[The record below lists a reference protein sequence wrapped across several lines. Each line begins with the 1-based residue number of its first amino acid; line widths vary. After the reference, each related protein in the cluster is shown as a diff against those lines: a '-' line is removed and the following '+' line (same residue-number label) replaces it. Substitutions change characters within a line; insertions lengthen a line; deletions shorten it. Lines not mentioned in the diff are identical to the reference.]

1 MKFTYTTYGW
11 RLNWALWSFFKLVD
25 AIKQH
30 LEGKIL
36 NPIRRKSTLRPKRPI
51 VFFKGVLIDAIVNVA
66 AVEFRFWA
74 VLLVKKLI
82 FDKTYKKIVVA
93 GSHFSTHG
101 HAISLFVVFTTEWKA
116 IECESLTKVSGP
128 SNIFSINALLRNLP
142 LKHYS
147 VWPN

>member
-36 NPIRRKSTLRPKRPI
+36 NPIRRKLTLRPKRPI

-74 VLLVKKLI
+74 VVLVKNLM
-82 FDKTYKKIVVA
+82 FDKTYKKIGVA

-101 HAISLFVVFTTEWKA
+101 HAISLFEEFDERETKTRLGNDPRNVKA
-116 IECESLTKVSGP
+116 IAPKMFGVP
-128 SNIFSINALLRNLP
+128 SDQN
-142 LKHYS
+142 
-147 VWPN
+147 VQ